1 MRLTVVLLTLFV
13 VAGCSTPA
21 RVYVTSTGGSIA
33 VIDLKTLEISKTVEV
48 SGGPWGIAA
57 SAWQPRVYV
66 ANFWGKSVV
75 GIDTTTNTVSEN
87 IRCYFPWEIAVQ
99 PPGK

>member
-1 MRLTVVLLTLFV
+1 MRVKLALLILLV
-13 VAGCSTPA
+13 IAGCSAPA
-21 RVYVTSTGGSIA
+21 HIYVTSTGGSIA
-33 VIDLKTLEISKTVEV
+33 VIDLESLEKVGTVEV
-48 SGGPWGIAA
+48 SGGPWGITA

-75 GIDTTTNTVSEN
+75 GIDTKTNTVSEN